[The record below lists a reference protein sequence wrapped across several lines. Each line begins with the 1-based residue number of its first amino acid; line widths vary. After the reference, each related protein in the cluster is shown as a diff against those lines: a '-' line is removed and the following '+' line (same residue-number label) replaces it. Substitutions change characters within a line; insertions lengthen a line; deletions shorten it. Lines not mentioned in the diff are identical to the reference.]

1 MRLSTKG
8 RYAVMAIV
16 DLASMN
22 ADRPVPLA
30 DIAERQDISLSYL
43 EQLFSKMKRG
53 GIVRSVRGPGGG
65 YSLARSRDAISV
77 SDILR
82 SVDDETRLSRC
93 VPASPSRCRPGDTR
107 CATHSLWAM
116 LSARMEAVLDGVSV
130 ADICDGRL
138 EFDTLVTAA
147 QAVGDT

>member
-1 MRLSTKG
+1 MKLSTKG

-16 DLASMN
+16 DMASMQ

-30 DIAERQDISLSYL
+30 EIATRQDISLSYL

-65 YSLARSRDAISV
+65 YVLARARDSITV

-82 SVDDETRLSRC
+82 AVDDETRVSRC
-93 VPASPSRCRPGDTR
+93 VPASPSQCRPGDTR
-107 CATHSLWAM
+107 CATHSLWAR
-116 LSARMEAVLDGVSV
+116 LSEKISAVLDGVTI
-130 ADICDGRL
+130 ADVCEGRIDL
-138 EFDTLVTAA
+138 GNQDATMQV
-147 QAVGDT
+147 VGES